1 MPANLRKAGISYPQP
16 YYNQRGQ
23 RVPGMTYAQ
32 PGTETGGDKSF
43 TESFTESRTSGTGDF
58 THDGATHS
66 TAVKTTD
73 ATDVGGS
80 YTPQVTLTDDQLSQK
95 AYGVTGMPQSV
106 QGVTGSKAPGMVDT
120 PVVDSTTAEQITQ
133 RLGGRI

>member
-43 TESFTESRTSGTGDF
+43 TESFTEARTSGTGDF

-66 TAVKTTD
+66 TGVKTDT
-73 ATDVGGS
+73 GF
-80 YTPQVTLTDDQLSQK
+80 TPQTTMTDDQLSQK

-120 PVVDSTTAEQITQ
+120 PVVDSTAAEQITQ

>member
-32 PGTETGGDKSF
+32 PGTEYMGEIKPTTDDPTSETVTNTQTTHNKNVDNMMNDVTGDTGNTGG
-43 TESFTESRTSGTGDF
+43 
-58 THDGATHS
+58 
-66 TAVKTTD
+66 
-73 ATDVGGS
+73 
-80 YTPQVTLTDDQLSQK
+80 YTPQTTMTDDQLSQK

-106 QGVTGSKAPGMVDT
+106 QGVTGSKAPGMIDT

>member
-32 PGTETGGDKSF
+32 PGTETGDDKSF
-43 TESFTESRTSGTGDF
+43 TESFTEARTSGTGDF

-66 TAVKTTD
+66 TAVKTEPPTD
-73 ATDVGGS
+73 TGFI
-80 YTPQVTLTDDQLSQK
+80 PQTAMTDDQLSQK
-95 AYGVTGMPQSV
+95 AYGPTGMPQSV
-106 QGVTGSKAPGMVDT
+106 QGVTGSKAPGMIDT
-120 PVVDSTTAEQITQ
+120 PVVDSTTAEQIKQ